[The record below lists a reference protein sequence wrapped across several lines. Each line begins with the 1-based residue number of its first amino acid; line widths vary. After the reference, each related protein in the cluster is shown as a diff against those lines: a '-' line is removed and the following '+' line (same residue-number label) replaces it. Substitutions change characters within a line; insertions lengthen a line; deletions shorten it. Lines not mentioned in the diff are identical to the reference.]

1 MSLLRTALITAVL
14 IYLALLVAIYLLQ
27 RHLLYHPSRTQVSP
41 DEAGLSG
48 VEAVNLAAQPGER
61 LVAWYAPAQGSK
73 PTILYFHGNAGD
85 ISGRV
90 DRFAYYQSAGYGVM
104 FLSYRGYGGSTGS
117 PSEAGLVSDANAAY
131 DWLTKHNVPASNI
144 VLVGESLGTG
154 VAVQLAARR
163 PVAAIALEA
172 PFTSTADVARLSYW
186 WLPVGLLMK
195 DQFRSIDF
203 LKDVHVPLLVMHGT
217 DDRLIP
223 LKMGESLYA
232 AANGPKE
239 FVAIPAGTHASIFS
253 ADTWQREIDFFD
265 QYLGS

>member
-1 MSLLRTALITAVL
+1 
-14 IYLALLVAIYLLQ
+14 
-27 RHLLYHPSRTQVSP
+27 
-41 DEAGLSG
+41 
-48 VEAVNLAAQPGER
+48 
-61 LVAWYAPAQGSK
+61 
-73 PTILYFHGNAGD
+73 
-85 ISGRV
+85 
-90 DRFAYYQSAGYGVM
+90 M

-239 FVAIPAGTHASIFS
+239 FVAIPAGTHASMARS
-253 ADTWQREIDFFD
+253 APPSAPAWSRRRR
-265 QYLGS
+265 LNVGSPRAGGTAASRPLVRIATPRRTVPVVGRR